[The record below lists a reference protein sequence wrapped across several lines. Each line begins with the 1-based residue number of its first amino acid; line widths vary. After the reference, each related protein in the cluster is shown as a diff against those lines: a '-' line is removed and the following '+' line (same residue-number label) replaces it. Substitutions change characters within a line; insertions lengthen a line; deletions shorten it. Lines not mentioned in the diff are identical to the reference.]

1 MKKPS
6 TKNIKKRMVSLSQ
19 ADSYDELSEFW
30 DNHSIADCWDK
41 TEKVD
46 FEMSSDLRHKH
57 VVAIDSEL
65 LNSAHKMAYTRG
77 ISTESM
83 INIMLEK
90 TIHNFA

>member
-1 MKKPS
+1 MKKTS
-6 TKNIKKRMVSLSQ
+6 TKNIKKRTDSLSQ
-19 ADSYDELSEFW
+19 AENYDELSEFW
-30 DNHSIADCWDK
+30 DTHSVADCWNE
-41 TEKVD
+41 TEKAD
-46 FEMSSDLRHKH
+46 FDLSPSLRHKH
-57 VVAIDSEL
+57 VVAIDPEL